1 MSCIFAFT
9 FSMESDGSTSRVMVL
24 PMNRE
29 IKLISPK
36 YTTTELTS
44 YHFFL
49 GFIFST
55 LFAIDLTGA
64 GAPEPLAI
72 IRALT
77 RIFFASRSSADFF
90 CTPAIGIH
98 WNQSADILQRVPS
111 YHSLHNLLHRRPQHL
126 PYSLTLQQDR
136 QIGVCH
142 LVLGQLPAM
151 LGRAWFAPGAVLLKC
166 RLCPDAEPSNM
177 ATRGQLHQVKAVHL
191 KNVRNSDT
199 KRQGV

>member
-1 MSCIFAFT
+1 
-9 FSMESDGSTSRVMVL
+9 MESDGSTSRVMVL

-90 CTPAIGIH
+90 CTPAKGFIGIKVRIFFKGFLLTTAFTTYFTGALNTFLIASLFSKTDKLVFAILC
-98 WNQSADILQRVPS
+98 WGSFQPCLAELGLRQVPCFLNADSVQMQ
-111 YHSLHNLLHRRPQHL
+111 NLP
-126 PYSLTLQQDR
+126 
-136 QIGVCH
+136 
-142 LVLGQLPAM
+142 
-151 LGRAWFAPGAVLLKC
+151 
-166 RLCPDAEPSNM
+166 NM